1 MARIIRLLVISGSLL
16 ILPTRATPPGTSL
29 YPMARTVVSVGPVG
43 PKSVLVKKYLVLQR
57 IGDGRETK
65 TRVRLYDITLF
76 VTLDRGVLVQPQPA
90 SGSPEEFSTRI
101 RRVRPANDQERVHGT
116 PDCCPVLPML

>member
-1 MARIIRLLVISGSLL
+1 MARIIRLLIISVSLL
-16 ILPTRATPPGTSL
+16 ILPTRAIPPVTATH
-29 YPMARTVVSVGPVG
+29 PTARYLVSVGG
-43 PKSVLVKKYLVLQR
+43 KTVLVKKYLVLQR

-76 VTLDRGVLVQPQPA
+76 ETLDQGVLVQQQPA
-90 SGSPEEFSTRI
+90 SGPREKFSTRI
-101 RRVRPANDQERVHGT
+101 RRVRPATDQERIYGT

>member
-29 YPMARTVVSVGPVG
+29 YRMARTVVSVST
-43 PKSVLVKKYLVLQR
+43 KTVLVKKYLVLQR
-57 IGDGRETK
+57 IGDERETT
-65 TRVRLYDITLF
+65 TRVRLYDVTLF
-76 VTLDRGVLVQPQPA
+76 VTLDRGVLVQQQPA
-90 SGSPEEFSTRI
+90 SGPRNEFSTRI
-101 RRVRPANDQERVHGT
+101 RTVRPANDQERVYGT